1 MSNTPKLENHYNQL
15 LQDIMFKTL
24 EQNKTVE
31 TYLIQEDFIS
41 ALDELQKI
49 NEKLEEYCKVFS
61 LLKIMKT
68 KLAKEDE
75 VYN

>member
-1 MSNTPKLENHYNQL
+1 MSNTSKLENHYNKL
-15 LQDIMFKTL
+15 LQDIMLKTL

-31 TYLIQEDFIS
+31 TYLVQEDVSS
-41 ALDELQKI
+41 ALSELQKI

-61 LLKIMKT
+61 LLEIIKIE
-68 KLAKEDE
+68 LAEEDK